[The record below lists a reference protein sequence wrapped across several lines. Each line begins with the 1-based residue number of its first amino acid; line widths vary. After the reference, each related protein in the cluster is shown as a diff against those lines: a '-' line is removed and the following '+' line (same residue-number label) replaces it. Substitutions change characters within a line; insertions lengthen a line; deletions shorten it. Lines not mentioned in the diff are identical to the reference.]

1 MNINPFKPGSGL
13 VPPLLAGRE
22 GVKHKINDLLATLNE
37 PAGVPSDGVLYGPR
51 GNGKTALL
59 GWLRNHCTPPAP
71 KHTTVLRI
79 TPSHSES
86 LTEQL
91 KSSLGRTL
99 AQGTTA
105 GAGAVG
111 ALLAKLTGKRS
122 VVQSSQAEPLVSF
135 LIKRAHK
142 TPLVLLVDE
151 AHTMPAAWGHE
162 LLNVSQLV
170 RSEAP
175 FLLLLAGTPDLEEH
189 LASINTTFWD
199 RSVRIPM
206 GRLDA
211 DATAAAITEPLRAD
225 RISLTP
231 DVLPRVVAESE
242 GYPYFIQLWGKEL
255 WSVAKQANREQIDQ
269 ALLSVARDS
278 FNVSAQTRP
287 FTQ

>member
-1 MNINPFKPGSGL
+1 
-13 VPPLLAGRE
+13 
-22 GVKHKINDLLATLNE
+22 
-37 PAGVPSDGVLYGPR
+37 
-51 GNGKTALL
+51 
-59 GWLRNHCTPPAP
+59 
-71 KHTTVLRI
+71 
-79 TPSHSES
+79 
-86 LTEQL
+86 
-91 KSSLGRTL
+91 
-99 AQGTTA
+99 
-105 GAGAVG
+105 
-111 ALLAKLTGKRS
+111 
-122 VVQSSQAEPLVSF
+122 
-135 LIKRAHK
+135 
-142 TPLVLLVDE
+142 
-151 AHTMPAAWGHE
+151 MPAAWGHE

-278 FNVSAQTRP
+278 FNDTKKRILPETV
-287 FTQ
+287 